1 MMLTSNSATSRQWEF
16 SERTSSAQSHSALAN
31 PAGRSTTNQ
40 SGAAIP
46 LILFDVHKK
55 ESRTPTNGLKQ
66 LQRRLRSKYKV
77 SQNKDEV
84 SLQKIFESSLIIFC
98 GPREKLMASEFSALK
113 SYMDIGGSILY
124 LCGEGGESQSNSNF
138 NYLLEEYGISVNS
151 DAVARTIY
159 HKYFHPKEVFIAN
172 GVLNREINRAAGKRV
187 DDLCVEQSKSSSL
200 SFVFPFGSSLN
211 VQKPA
216 IPILSSGNVS
226 YPLNRPIGAVYSN
239 PNGKGKLAV
248 IGSTEIFSDQYI
260 DKEENGKLFDVL
272 VQWLTSDTIQLNAID
287 GNEPDIADYHY
298 IPDTPKLSEELRA
311 CLQETEELP
320 KDFTKMF
327 DHKLF
332 KFDLGLIPQAIRL
345 YDVSFP
351 PPIRKL
357 LSPSD
362 PFQQILFRTSN

>member
-1 MMLTSNSATSRQWEF
+1 
-16 SERTSSAQSHSALAN
+16 
-31 PAGRSTTNQ
+31 
-40 SGAAIP
+40 
-46 LILFDVHKK
+46 
-55 ESRTPTNGLKQ
+55 
-66 LQRRLRSKYKV
+66 
-77 SQNKDEV
+77 
-84 SLQKIFESSLIIFC
+84 
-98 GPREKLMASEFSALK
+98 MASEFSALK

-248 IGSTEIFSDQYI
+248 IGSTEMFSDQYI

-345 YDVSFP
+345 YDEFKLKHEPLTLIQPQFETPLPPLQPAVFP
-351 PPIRKL
+351 PLLREIPPPPLELFDLDECFASERVKL
-357 LSPSD
+357 AQLTNKCMLMILPS
-362 PFQQILFRTSN
+362 Q